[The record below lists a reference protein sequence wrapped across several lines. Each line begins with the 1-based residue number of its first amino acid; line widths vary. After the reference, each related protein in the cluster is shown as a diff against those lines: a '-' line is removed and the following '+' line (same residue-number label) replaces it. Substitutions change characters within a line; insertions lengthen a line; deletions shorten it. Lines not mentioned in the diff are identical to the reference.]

1 MRRLAVFGLVL
12 LAATS
17 CSPALEG
24 ASQPLAQEQVG
35 AGLGLDVASARRTA
49 LDFVNAYAHATEDDG
64 ARLSAL
70 VVGPKLT
77 AWVHWMTVQN
87 QQFDGTISGTADV
100 RSVAFVDSFLVE
112 NAVGGRVNMGASVT
126 LTYDPTAGQT
136 FDRTRIMDGPVTL
149 LRTGTAEWR
158 VVDATRDGQ
167 SMDDGIQLFRELSMT
182 SHGVTVSLHSLF
194 MFTPSWQFNVTVV
207 NRTGGLIRIEP
218 VGLALLVRR
227 QGAPPQRTRGVYTQA
242 LVTLPG
248 GFDAEG
254 LVGFPQQEEA
264 RGRTLSLAYRLA
276 GGRHVTFLFTLGDV
290 VTQVPPTSSGPSP
303 SPTS

>member
-1 MRRLAVFGLVL
+1 MRRLVFSSLVL
-12 LAATS
+12 LATTS
-17 CSPALEG
+17 CSPSLEG

-49 LDFVNAYAHATEDDG
+49 LDFVNAYAHTTEDDG

-87 QQFDGTISGTADV
+87 QQFDGTISGIGDV
-100 RSVAFVDSFLVE
+100 RSVAFIDSFLVR
-112 NAVGGRVNMGASVT
+112 NAVGGQVNLGASVT
-126 LTYDPTAGQT
+126 FTYEPADGQA

-167 SMDDGIQLFRELSMT
+167 SMDDGIQLFHDVSMA

-194 MFTPSWQFNVTVV
+194 MFTPAWQFNVTVV
-207 NRTGGLIRIEP
+207 NRTGGLIRFEP
-218 VGLALLVRR
+218 DRLGLFVRR
-227 QGAPPQRTRGVYTQA
+227 QGAPAQRMEGVYTEA
-242 LVTLPG
+242 LDALPS

-254 LVGFPQQEEA
+254 LVGFPQQDEA
-264 RGRTLSLAYRLA
+264 KGRTLSLAYRLA
-276 GGRHVTFLFTLGDV
+276 GGRHVTFAFPLGEV
-290 VTQVPPTSSGPSP
+290 VTQVPPTSSEPSP
-303 SPTS
+303 APTS

>member
-1 MRRLAVFGLVL
+1 MRRLAMFGLVL

-17 CSPALEG
+17 CSPPLEG

-87 QQFDGTISGTADV
+87 QQFDGTISGSAEV

-112 NAVGGRVNMGASVT
+112 NAVGSRVNLGASVT
-126 LTYDPTAGQT
+126 LTYDPAAGET

-167 SMDDGIQLFRELSMT
+167 SMDDGIQLFRELSMA

-207 NRTGGLIRIEP
+207 NHTGGLIRFEP
-218 VGLALLVRR
+218 EGLALLVRR

-242 LVTLPG
+242 LVALPS

-276 GGRHVTFLFTLGDV
+276 GGRHVTFSFPLGDV

>member
-1 MRRLAVFGLVL
+1 MRRLVFSSLVL

-17 CSPALEG
+17 CSPSLEG

-49 LDFVNAYAHATEDDG
+49 LDFVNAYAHTTEDDG

-87 QQFDGTISGTADV
+87 QQFDGTISGIGDV
-100 RSVAFVDSFLVE
+100 RSVAFIDSFLVR
-112 NAVGGRVNMGASVT
+112 NAIGGQVNLGASVT
-126 LTYDPTAGQT
+126 FTYEPADGQA

-167 SMDDGIQLFRELSMT
+167 SMDDGIQLFHDVSMA

-194 MFTPSWQFNVTVV
+194 MFTPAWQFNVTVV
-207 NRTGGLIRIEP
+207 NRTGGLIRFEP
-218 VGLALLVRR
+218 DRLGLFVRR
-227 QGAPPQRTRGVYTQA
+227 QGAPAQRMEGVYTEA
-242 LVTLPG
+242 LDALPS

-254 LVGFPQQEEA
+254 LVGFPQQDEA
-264 RGRTLSLAYRLA
+264 KGRTLSLAYRLA
-276 GGRHVTFLFTLGDV
+276 GGRHVTFAFPLGEV
-290 VTQVPPTSSGPSP
+290 VTQVPPTSSEPSP
-303 SPTS
+303 APTS

>member
-1 MRRLAVFGLVL
+1 MRRLAMFGLVL
-12 LAATS
+12 LTATS
-17 CSPALEG
+17 CSPPLEG

-87 QQFDGTISGTADV
+87 QQFDGTISGIADV

-112 NAVGGRVNMGASVT
+112 NAVGGRVNLGASVT
-126 LTYDPTAGQT
+126 LTYDPAAGET

-167 SMDDGIQLFRELSMT
+167 SMDDGIQLFRELSMA
-182 SHGVTVSLHSLF
+182 SHGVTVSLRSLF

-207 NRTGGLIRIEP
+207 NRTGGLIRFEP
-218 VGLALLVRR
+218 ERLALLVRR

-242 LVTLPG
+242 LVALPS

-264 RGRTLSLAYRLA
+264 KSRTLSLAYRLA
-276 GGRHVTFLFTLGDV
+276 GGRHVTFSFPLGDV

>member
-1 MRRLAVFGLVL
+1 MRRLAFSGLVL

-17 CSPALEG
+17 CSPSLEG

-49 LDFVNAYAHATEDDG
+49 LDFVNAYAHTTEDDG

-87 QQFDGTISGTADV
+87 RQFDGTISGIADV

-112 NAVGGRVNMGASVT
+112 NAVGGQVNLGASVT
-126 LTYDPTAGQT
+126 FTYDPADGEA

-149 LRTGTAEWR
+149 LQAGTAEWR
-158 VVDATRDGQ
+158 VMDATRDGQ
-167 SMDDGIQLFRELSMT
+167 SMDDGIQLFKDLSMA
-182 SHGVTVSLHSLF
+182 SNGVMVSLHSLF
-194 MFTPSWQFNVTVV
+194 MFTPTWQFNVTVV
-207 NRTGGLIRIEP
+207 NETGGLIRFEP
-218 VGLALLVRR
+218 KGLALLVRR

-242 LVTLPG
+242 LVALPT
-248 GFDAEG
+248 GFDSEG
-254 LVGFPQQEEA
+254 LVGFPQQEDA
-264 RGRTLSLAYRLA
+264 KGRTLSLTYRVA
-276 GGRHVTFLFTLGDV
+276 GGRHVTFAFPLADV
-290 VTQVPPTSSGPSP
+290 VTQVPPTSSEPSP
-303 SPTS
+303 APTS

>member
-1 MRRLAVFGLVL
+1 MRRLVFSSLVL
-12 LAATS
+12 LATTS
-17 CSPALEG
+17 CSPSLEG

-49 LDFVNAYAHATEDDG
+49 LDFVNAYAHTTEDDG

-87 QQFDGTISGTADV
+87 QQFDGPISGIGDV
-100 RSVAFVDSFLVE
+100 RSVAFIDSFLVR
-112 NAVGGRVNMGASVT
+112 NAIGGQVNLGASVT
-126 LTYDPTAGQT
+126 FTYEPADGQA

-167 SMDDGIQLFRELSMT
+167 SMDDGIQLFHDVSMA

-194 MFTPSWQFNVTVV
+194 MFTPAWQFNVTVV
-207 NRTGGLIRIEP
+207 NRTGGLIRFEP
-218 VGLALLVRR
+218 DRLGLFVRR
-227 QGAPPQRTRGVYTQA
+227 QGAPAQRMEGVYTEA
-242 LVTLPG
+242 LDALPS

-254 LVGFPQQEEA
+254 LVGFPQQDEA
-264 RGRTLSLAYRLA
+264 KGRTLSLAYRLA
-276 GGRHVTFLFTLGDV
+276 GGRHVTFAFPLGEV
-290 VTQVPPTSSGPSP
+290 VTQVPPTSSEPSP
-303 SPTS
+303 APTS

>member
-1 MRRLAVFGLVL
+1 MRRLVFSSLVL

-17 CSPALEG
+17 CSPSLEG

-49 LDFVNAYAHATEDDG
+49 LDFVNAYAHTTEDDG

-87 QQFDGTISGTADV
+87 QQFDGPISGIGDV
-100 RSVAFVDSFLVE
+100 RSVAFIDSFLVR
-112 NAVGGRVNMGASVT
+112 NAIGGQVNLGASVT
-126 LTYDPTAGQT
+126 FTYEPADGQA

-167 SMDDGIQLFRELSMT
+167 SMDDGIQLFHDVSMA

-194 MFTPSWQFNVTVV
+194 MFTPAWQFNVTVV
-207 NRTGGLIRIEP
+207 NRTGGLIRFEP
-218 VGLALLVRR
+218 DRLGLFVRR
-227 QGAPPQRTRGVYTQA
+227 QGAPAQRMEGVYTEA
-242 LVTLPG
+242 LDALPS

-254 LVGFPQQEEA
+254 LVGFPQQDEA
-264 RGRTLSLAYRLA
+264 KGRTLSLAYRLA
-276 GGRHVTFLFTLGDV
+276 GGRHVTFAFPLGEV
-290 VTQVPPTSSGPSP
+290 VTQVPPTSSEPSP
-303 SPTS
+303 AQTS

>member
-1 MRRLAVFGLVL
+1 MRRLAFSGLVL

-24 ASQPLAQEQVG
+24 ASHLLAQEQVG
-35 AGLGLDVASARRTA
+35 AGLGLDVASARHTA
-49 LDFVNAYAHATEDDG
+49 LDFVNAYAHTTEDDG

-77 AWVHWMTVQN
+77 AWVRWMTIQN
-87 QQFDGTISGTADV
+87 QQFDGTISGIADV

-112 NAVGGRVNMGASVT
+112 DAVGGRVNLGASVT
-126 LTYDPTAGQT
+126 FTYDPADGEA

-149 LRTGTAEWR
+149 LRTGTGEWR

-167 SMDDGIQLFRELSMT
+167 SMDDGIQLFKDLSMAN
-182 SHGVTVSLHSLF
+182 HGVMVSLRSLF
-194 MFTPSWQFNVTVV
+194 MFTPAWQFNLSVV
-207 NRTGGLIRIEP
+207 NGTGSLIRFDP
-218 VGLALLVRR
+218 GRLALLVRR

-242 LVTLPG
+242 LVALRS
-248 GFDAEG
+248 GFGAEG

-264 RGRTLSLAYRLA
+264 KGRTLSLVYRLA
-276 GGRHVTFLFTLGDV
+276 GGSHVTFAFPLGDV
-290 VTQVPPTSSGPSP
+290 VTQVPPTSSEPSP
-303 SPTS
+303 APTS

>member
-1 MRRLAVFGLVL
+1 MRRLVFSSLVL

-17 CSPALEG
+17 CSPSLEG

-49 LDFVNAYAHATEDDG
+49 LDFVNAYAHTTEDDG

-87 QQFDGTISGTADV
+87 QQFDGTISGIGDV
-100 RSVAFVDSFLVE
+100 RSVAFIDSFLVR
-112 NAVGGRVNMGASVT
+112 NAVGGQVNLGASVT
-126 LTYDPTAGQT
+126 FTYEPADGQA

-167 SMDDGIQLFRELSMT
+167 SMNDGIQLFHHVSMA

-194 MFTPSWQFNVTVV
+194 MFTPAWQFNVTVV
-207 NRTGGLIRIEP
+207 NRTGGLIRFEP
-218 VGLALLVRR
+218 DRLGLFVRR
-227 QGAPPQRTRGVYTQA
+227 QGAPAQRMEGVYTEA
-242 LVTLPG
+242 LDALPS

-254 LVGFPQQEEA
+254 LVGFPQQDEA
-264 RGRTLSLAYRLA
+264 KGRTLSLAYRLA
-276 GGRHVTFLFTLGDV
+276 GGRHVTFAFPLGEV
-290 VTQVPPTSSGPSP
+290 VTQVPPTSSEPSP
-303 SPTS
+303 APTS

>member
-1 MRRLAVFGLVL
+1 MRRLVFSSLVL
-12 LAATS
+12 LATTS
-17 CSPALEG
+17 CSPSLEG

-49 LDFVNAYAHATEDDG
+49 LDFVNAYAHTTEDDG

-87 QQFDGTISGTADV
+87 QQFDGPISGIGDV
-100 RSVAFVDSFLVE
+100 RSVAFIDSFLVR
-112 NAVGGRVNMGASVT
+112 NAVGGQVNLGASVT
-126 LTYDPTAGQT
+126 FTYEPADGQA

-167 SMDDGIQLFRELSMT
+167 SMDDGIQLFHDVSMA

-194 MFTPSWQFNVTVV
+194 MFTPAWQFNVTVV
-207 NRTGGLIRIEP
+207 NRTGGLIRFEP
-218 VGLALLVRR
+218 DRLGLFVRR
-227 QGAPPQRTRGVYTQA
+227 QGAPAQRMEGVYTEA
-242 LVTLPG
+242 LDALPS

-254 LVGFPQQEEA
+254 LVGFPQQDEA
-264 RGRTLSLAYRLA
+264 KGRTLSLAYRLA
-276 GGRHVTFLFTLGDV
+276 GGRHVTFAFPLGEV
-290 VTQVPPTSSGPSP
+290 VTQVPPTSSEPSP
-303 SPTS
+303 APTS

>member
-1 MRRLAVFGLVL
+1 MRRLAVFGFVL

-17 CSPALEG
+17 CSPSLEG
-24 ASQPLAQEQVG
+24 ASHPLAQEQVA

-100 RSVAFVDSFLVE
+100 RSVAFVDWFLVE
-112 NAVGGRVNMGASVT
+112 NAIGGRVNLGASVT
-126 LTYDPTAGQT
+126 LTYDPAADET
-136 FDRTRIMDGPVTL
+136 FDRTRIMDGPVIL

-167 SMDDGIQLFRELSMT
+167 SMNDGIQLFKDVSMA
-182 SHGVTVSLHSLF
+182 SHGVTVTLHSMF
-194 MFTPSWQFNVTVV
+194 MFTPAWQFNVTVV
-207 NRTGGLIRIEP
+207 NRTGRLIRFEP
-218 VGLALLVRR
+218 DRLALLVRR
-227 QGAPPQRTRGVYTQA
+227 PDARPQRTRGVYTQA
-242 LVTLPG
+242 LDALPNG
-248 GFDAEG
+248 SASEG
-254 LVGFPQQEEA
+254 LVVFPQQAEA
-264 RGRTLSLAYRLA
+264 KGRTLSLAYRLA
-276 GGRHVTFLFTLGDV
+276 GGRHVTFAFPLGDV

-303 SPTS
+303 APTS

>member
-17 CSPALEG
+17 CSPSLEG

-64 ARLSAL
+64 AKLSTL
-70 VVGPKLT
+70 VVGPKLA

-100 RSVAFVDSFLVE
+100 RSVAFVESFLVE
-112 NAVGGRVNMGASVT
+112 NAVGGRVNLGASVT
-126 LTYDPTAGQT
+126 LTYDPAAGET
-136 FDRTRIMDGPVTL
+136 FVRTRIMDGPVTL

-167 SMDDGIQLFRELSMT
+167 SMVDGIQLFRDLSMA
-182 SHGVTVSLHSLF
+182 SHGVRVSLHSLF
-194 MFTPSWQFNVTVV
+194 MFTPSWQFNVTVA
-207 NRTGGLIRIEP
+207 NRTGGLIRFEP
-218 VGLALLVRR
+218 QGLALLVRR

-242 LVTLPG
+242 LVALPS
-248 GFDAEG
+248 GFHSEA

-264 RGRTLSLAYRLA
+264 RGRTLSLTYRLA
-276 GGRHVTFLFTLGDV
+276 GGRRVTFAFPLGDV
-290 VTQVPPTSSGPSP
+290 GTQVPPTSSGPSP

>member
-17 CSPALEG
+17 CSPSLEG

-35 AGLGLDVASARRTA
+35 AGLGLDVAAARRTA

-112 NAVGGRVNMGASVT
+112 NAVGGRVNLGASVT
-126 LTYDPTAGQT
+126 LTYDPAAGET

-167 SMDDGIQLFRELSMT
+167 SMDDGIQLFRDLSMP

-194 MFTPSWQFNVTVV
+194 MFTPSWQFNVSVE
-207 NRTGGLIRIEP
+207 NRTGGLIRFEP
-218 VGLALLVRR
+218 EGLALLVRR

-242 LVTLPG
+242 LVALPS

-276 GGRHVTFLFTLGDV
+276 GGRHVTFSFPLGHV

>member
-1 MRRLAVFGLVL
+1 MRRLVFSSLVL

-17 CSPALEG
+17 CSPSLEG

-49 LDFVNAYAHATEDDG
+49 LDFVNAYAHTTEDDG

-87 QQFDGTISGTADV
+87 QQFDGTISGIGDV
-100 RSVAFVDSFLVE
+100 RSVAFIDSFLVR
-112 NAVGGRVNMGASVT
+112 NAVGGQVNLGASVT
-126 LTYDPTAGQT
+126 FTYEPADGQA

-149 LRTGTAEWR
+149 LRTGMAEWR

-167 SMDDGIQLFRELSMT
+167 SMDDGIQLFHDVSMA

-194 MFTPSWQFNVTVV
+194 MFTPAWQFNVTVV
-207 NRTGGLIRIEP
+207 NRTGGLIRFEP
-218 VGLALLVRR
+218 DRLGLFVRR
-227 QGAPPQRTRGVYTQA
+227 QGAPAQRMEGVYTEA
-242 LVTLPG
+242 LDALPS

-254 LVGFPQQEEA
+254 LVGFPQQDEA
-264 RGRTLSLAYRLA
+264 KGRTLSLAYRLA
-276 GGRHVTFLFTLGDV
+276 GGRHVTFAFPLGEV
-290 VTQVPPTSSGPSP
+290 VTQVPPTSSEPSP
-303 SPTS
+303 APTS

>member
-1 MRRLAVFGLVL
+1 MRRLVFSSLVL
-12 LAATS
+12 LATTS
-17 CSPALEG
+17 CSPSLEG

-49 LDFVNAYAHATEDDG
+49 LDFVNAYAHTTEDDG

-87 QQFDGTISGTADV
+87 QQFDGTISGIGDV
-100 RSVAFVDSFLVE
+100 RSVAFIDSFLVR
-112 NAVGGRVNMGASVT
+112 NAVGGQVNLGASVT
-126 LTYDPTAGQT
+126 FTYEPADGQA

-167 SMDDGIQLFRELSMT
+167 SMDDGIQLFHDVSMA

-194 MFTPSWQFNVTVV
+194 MFTPAWQFNVTVV
-207 NRTGGLIRIEP
+207 NRTGGLIRFEP
-218 VGLALLVRR
+218 DRLGLFVRR
-227 QGAPPQRTRGVYTQA
+227 QGAPAQRMEGVYTEA
-242 LVTLPG
+242 LDALPS

-254 LVGFPQQEEA
+254 LVGFPQQDEA
-264 RGRTLSLAYRLA
+264 KGRTLSLAYRLA
-276 GGRHVTFLFTLGDV
+276 GGRHVTFAFPLGEV
-290 VTQVPPTSSGPSP
+290 VTQVPPTSSEPSP
-303 SPTS
+303 AQTS

>member
-1 MRRLAVFGLVL
+1 MRRLVFSSLVL
-12 LAATS
+12 FAATS
-17 CSPALEG
+17 CSPSLEG

-49 LDFVNAYAHATEDDG
+49 LDFVNAYAHTTEDDG

-87 QQFDGTISGTADV
+87 QQFDGTISGIGDV
-100 RSVAFVDSFLVE
+100 RSVAFIDSFLVR
-112 NAVGGRVNMGASVT
+112 NAVGGQVNLGASVT
-126 LTYDPTAGQT
+126 FTYEPADGQA

-167 SMDDGIQLFRELSMT
+167 SMNDGIQLFHDVSMA

-194 MFTPSWQFNVTVV
+194 MFTPAWQFNVTVV
-207 NRTGGLIRIEP
+207 NRTGGLIRFEP
-218 VGLALLVRR
+218 DRLGLFVRR
-227 QGAPPQRTRGVYTQA
+227 QGAPAQRMEGVYTEA
-242 LVTLPG
+242 LDALPS

-254 LVGFPQQEEA
+254 LVGFPQQDEA
-264 RGRTLSLAYRLA
+264 KGRTLSLAYRLA
-276 GGRHVTFLFTLGDV
+276 GGRHVTFAFPLGEV
-290 VTQVPPTSSGPSP
+290 VTQVPPTSSEPSP
-303 SPTS
+303 APTS

>member
-1 MRRLAVFGLVL
+1 MRRLAFSGLVL

-17 CSPALEG
+17 CSPSLEG

-49 LDFVNAYAHATEDDG
+49 LDFVNAYAHTTEDDG

-70 VVGPKLT
+70 VVGPKLN

-87 QQFDGTISGTADV
+87 QQFNGTISGVADV
-100 RSVAFVDSFLVE
+100 RSVAFVDSFLVQ
-112 NAVGGRVNMGASVT
+112 NAVGGQVNLGASVT
-126 LTYDPTAGQT
+126 FTYDPVDGQA

-149 LRTGTAEWR
+149 LRTDTAEWR

-167 SMDDGIQLFRELSMT
+167 SMDDGIQLFNDLST
-182 SHGVTVSLHSLF
+182 ASHGVRVSLHSLF
-194 MFTPSWQFNVTVV
+194 MFTPAWQFNVTVV
-207 NRTGGLIRIEP
+207 NRTGGLIRFEP
-218 VGLALLVRR
+218 KGLALLVRR
-227 QGAPPQRTRGVYTQA
+227 QGAPPQRARGVYTQA
-242 LVTLPG
+242 LVALPS

-264 RGRTLSLAYRLA
+264 KGRTLSLAYRLA
-276 GGRHVTFLFTLGDV
+276 GGRRVTFAFPLGDV
-290 VTQVPPTSSGPSP
+290 VTQVPPTSSEPSP
-303 SPTS
+303 APTS

>member
-49 LDFVNAYAHATEDDG
+49 LDFVSAYAHATEDDG

-112 NAVGGRVNMGASVT
+112 NAVGGRVNLGASVT
-126 LTYDPTAGQT
+126 LTYDPTAGET
-136 FDRTRIMDGPVTL
+136 FERTRIMDGPVTL

-167 SMDDGIQLFRELSMT
+167 SMDDGIQLFRELSMAG
-182 SHGVTVSLHSLF
+182 HGVTVSLHSLF

-207 NRTGGLIRIEP
+207 NRTGGLIRFEP
-218 VGLALLVRR
+218 EGLALLVRR
-227 QGAPPQRTRGVYTQA
+227 QGAPPQRARGVYTQA
-242 LVTLPG
+242 LVALPS

-276 GGRHVTFLFTLGDV
+276 GGRHVTFSFPLGGV

>member
-1 MRRLAVFGLVL
+1 MRSLAVSGLVL

-17 CSPALEG
+17 CAPSLKG

-49 LDFVNAYAHATEDDG
+49 LDFVNAYAHTTEDDG

-87 QQFDGTISGTADV
+87 RQFDGTISGIGDV
-100 RSVAFVDSFLVE
+100 RSVAFVDSFLVK
-112 NAVGGRVNMGASVT
+112 NGVGGRVNLGASVT
-126 LTYDPTAGQT
+126 FTYDPADGPT
-136 FDRTRIMDGPVTL
+136 FQRTRIMDGPVTL
-149 LRTGTAEWR
+149 RQTGAAEWR

-167 SMDDGIQLFRELSMT
+167 SMDEGIQLFKDLSIA
-182 SHGVTVSLHSLF
+182 SHGVIVSVHSLF
-194 MFTPSWQFNVTVV
+194 MFTPAWQFNITVV
-207 NRTGGLIRIEP
+207 NRTGGLIRFQP
-218 VGLALLVRR
+218 SRLGLFVRR
-227 QGAPPQRTRGVYTQA
+227 KGAPAQRMNGVYTEA
-242 LVTLPG
+242 LAALPS

-254 LVGFPQQEEA
+254 LLGFPQQDEA

-276 GGRHVTFLFTLGDV
+276 DGRRVTFSFPLADV
-290 VTQVPPTSSGPSP
+290 VTRVPPTGSEPSP
-303 SPTS
+303 VPTT

>member
-1 MRRLAVFGLVL
+1 MRRLVFSSLVL
-12 LAATS
+12 LATTS
-17 CSPALEG
+17 CSPSLEG

-49 LDFVNAYAHATEDDG
+49 LDFVNAYAHTTEDDG

-87 QQFDGTISGTADV
+87 QQFDGTISGIGDV
-100 RSVAFVDSFLVE
+100 RSVAFIDSFLVR
-112 NAVGGRVNMGASVT
+112 NAIGGQVNLGASVT
-126 LTYDPTAGQT
+126 FTYEPADGQA

-149 LRTGTAEWR
+149 LRTGMAEWR

-167 SMDDGIQLFRELSMT
+167 SMDDGIQLFHDVSMA

-194 MFTPSWQFNVTVV
+194 MFTPAWQFNVTVV
-207 NRTGGLIRIEP
+207 NRTGGLIRFEP
-218 VGLALLVRR
+218 DRLGLFVRR
-227 QGAPPQRTRGVYTQA
+227 QGAPAQRMEGVYTEA
-242 LVTLPG
+242 LDALPS

-254 LVGFPQQEEA
+254 LVGFPQQDEA
-264 RGRTLSLAYRLA
+264 KGRTLSLAYRLA
-276 GGRHVTFLFTLGDV
+276 GGRHVTFAFPLGEV
-290 VTQVPPTSSGPSP
+290 VTQVPPTSSEPSP
-303 SPTS
+303 APTS

>member
-1 MRRLAVFGLVL
+1 MRRLVFSSLVL

-17 CSPALEG
+17 CSPSLEG

-49 LDFVNAYAHATEDDG
+49 LDFVNAYAHTTEDDG

-87 QQFDGTISGTADV
+87 QQFDGTISGIGDV
-100 RSVAFVDSFLVE
+100 RSVAFIDSFLVR
-112 NAVGGRVNMGASVT
+112 NAVGGQVNLGASVT
-126 LTYDPTAGQT
+126 FTYEPADGQA

-167 SMDDGIQLFRELSMT
+167 SMNDGIQLFHDVSMA

-194 MFTPSWQFNVTVV
+194 MFTPAWQFNVTVV
-207 NRTGGLIRIEP
+207 NRTGGLIRFEP
-218 VGLALLVRR
+218 DRLGLFVRR
-227 QGAPPQRTRGVYTQA
+227 QGAPAQRMEGVYTEA
-242 LVTLPG
+242 LDALPS

-254 LVGFPQQEEA
+254 LVGFPQQDEA
-264 RGRTLSLAYRLA
+264 KGRTLSLAYRLA
-276 GGRHVTFLFTLGDV
+276 GGRHVTFAFPLGEV
-290 VTQVPPTSSGPSP
+290 VTQVPPTSSEPSP
-303 SPTS
+303 APTS

>member
-1 MRRLAVFGLVL
+1 MRRLVFSSLVL

-17 CSPALEG
+17 CSPSLEG

-49 LDFVNAYAHATEDDG
+49 LDFVNAYAHTTEDDG

-87 QQFDGTISGTADV
+87 QQFDGPISGIGDV
-100 RSVAFVDSFLVE
+100 RSVAFIDSFLVR
-112 NAVGGRVNMGASVT
+112 NAIGGQVNLGASVT
-126 LTYDPTAGQT
+126 FTYEPADGQA

-149 LRTGTAEWR
+149 LRTGMAEWR

-167 SMDDGIQLFRELSMT
+167 SMDDGIQLFHDVSMA

-194 MFTPSWQFNVTVV
+194 MFTPAWQFNVTVV
-207 NRTGGLIRIEP
+207 NRTGGLIRFEP
-218 VGLALLVRR
+218 DRLGLFVRR
-227 QGAPPQRTRGVYTQA
+227 QGAPAQRMEGVYTEA
-242 LVTLPG
+242 LDALPS

-254 LVGFPQQEEA
+254 LVGFPQQDEA
-264 RGRTLSLAYRLA
+264 KGRTLSLAYRLA
-276 GGRHVTFLFTLGDV
+276 GGRHVTFAFPLGEV
-290 VTQVPPTSSGPSP
+290 VTQVPPTSSEPSP
-303 SPTS
+303 AQTS

>member
-1 MRRLAVFGLVL
+1 MRRLVFSSLVL

-17 CSPALEG
+17 CSPSLEG

-49 LDFVNAYAHATEDDG
+49 LDFVNAYAHTTEDDG

-87 QQFDGTISGTADV
+87 QQFDGTISGIGDV
-100 RSVAFVDSFLVE
+100 RLVAFIDSFLVR
-112 NAVGGRVNMGASVT
+112 NAVGGQVNLGASVT
-126 LTYDPTAGQT
+126 FTYEPADGQA

-167 SMDDGIQLFRELSMT
+167 SMDDGIQLFHDVSMA

-194 MFTPSWQFNVTVV
+194 MFTPAWQFNVTVV
-207 NRTGGLIRIEP
+207 NRTGGLIRFEP
-218 VGLALLVRR
+218 DRLGLFVRR
-227 QGAPPQRTRGVYTQA
+227 QGAPAQRMEGVYTEA
-242 LVTLPG
+242 LDAMPSG
-248 GFDAEG
+248 SDAEG
-254 LVGFPQQEEA
+254 LVGFPQQDEGK
-264 RGRTLSLAYRLA
+264 GRTLSLAYRLA
-276 GGRHVTFLFTLGDV
+276 GGRHVTFAFPLGEV
-290 VTQVPPTSSGPSP
+290 VTQVPPTSSEPSP
-303 SPTS
+303 APTS

>member
-17 CSPALEG
+17 CSPSLEG

-49 LDFVNAYAHATEDDG
+49 LEFVNAYAHATEDDG

-112 NAVGGRVNMGASVT
+112 NAVGGRVNLGASVT
-126 LTYDPTAGQT
+126 LTYDPAAGET
-136 FDRTRIMDGPVTL
+136 FVRTRIMDGTVTL
-149 LRTGTAEWR
+149 LRIGTAEWR

-167 SMDDGIQLFRELSMT
+167 SMDDGIQLFRDLSMA
-182 SHGVTVSLHSLF
+182 SQGVTVSLHSLF

-207 NRTGGLIRIEP
+207 NRTGGLIHFDPE
-218 VGLALLVRR
+218 GLALLVRR
-227 QGAPPQRTRGVYTQA
+227 QGAPPQRTRGVYTRA
-242 LVTLPG
+242 LVALPS

-276 GGRHVTFLFTLGDV
+276 GGRRVTFAFPLGDV
-290 VTQVPPTSSGPSP
+290 VTQVPSTSSGASP

>member
-1 MRRLAVFGLVL
+1 MRPLAFSGLIL

-17 CSPALEG
+17 CSPPLEG

-49 LDFVNAYAHATEDDG
+49 LDFVSAYAHATEDDG

-87 QQFDGTISGTADV
+87 QQFDGAISGVADV
-100 RSVAFVDSFLVE
+100 RSVTFVDSFLVK
-112 NAVGGRVNMGASVT
+112 NAVGGQVSLGASVT
-126 LTYDPTAGQT
+126 FTYEPADGEA

-149 LRTGTAEWR
+149 LRTGTAQWR

-167 SMDDGIQLFRELSMT
+167 SMEDGIQLFQELSMA

-194 MFTPSWQFNVTVV
+194 MFTPAWQFNITVV
-207 NRTGGLIRIEP
+207 NGTGGLIRFEP
-218 VGLALLVRR
+218 SGLGLYVRQ
-227 QGAPPQRTRGVYTQA
+227 QGAPPQRTEGVYTQA
-242 LVTLPG
+242 LDVLPS

-254 LVGFPQQEEA
+254 LVGFPQQPEA
-264 RGRTLSLAYRLA
+264 KGRTLSLVYRLA
-276 GGRHVTFLFTLGDV
+276 GGRHVEFDFPLGDV
-290 VTQVPPTSSGPSP
+290 VTQAPPTGSAPSP
-303 SPTS
+303 GGTS

>member
-1 MRRLAVFGLVL
+1 MRRLAFSGLVL

-17 CSPALEG
+17 CSPSLRG

-49 LDFVNAYAHATEDDG
+49 LDFVNAYAHTTEDDG
-64 ARLSAL
+64 GRLSAL

-87 QQFDGTISGTADV
+87 QQFDGTISGVAEV

-112 NAVGGRVNMGASVT
+112 NAVGGQVNLGASVT
-126 LTYDPTAGQT
+126 FTYDPADGQA
-136 FDRTRIMDGPVTL
+136 FDRTRIMDGPLTL
-149 LRTGTAEWR
+149 LQTGTAEWR

-167 SMDDGIQLFRELSMT
+167 SMDDGIQLFQDLSVA

-194 MFTPSWQFNVTVV
+194 MFTPAWQFNVTVV
-207 NRTGGLIRIEP
+207 NRTGGLIRFEP
-218 VGLALLVRR
+218 DRLGLLVRR
-227 QGAPPQRTRGVYTQA
+227 QGARAEHTHGVYTQA
-242 LVTLPG
+242 LDALPS

-254 LVGFPQQEEA
+254 LVGFPQQDEA
-264 RGRTLSLAYRLA
+264 KGRTLSLAYRLA
-276 GGRHVTFLFTLGDV
+276 GGRHVRFDFPLGDV
-290 VTQVPPTSSGPSP
+290 VTQVPPTGSEPSP
-303 SPTS
+303 APTS

>member
-1 MRRLAVFGLVL
+1 MRRLVFSSLVL

-17 CSPALEG
+17 CSPSLEG

-49 LDFVNAYAHATEDDG
+49 LDFVNAYAHTTEDDG

-87 QQFDGTISGTADV
+87 QQFDGTISGIGDV
-100 RSVAFVDSFLVE
+100 RSVAFIDSFLVR
-112 NAVGGRVNMGASVT
+112 NAVGGQVNLGASVT
-126 LTYDPTAGQT
+126 FTYEPADGQA

-167 SMDDGIQLFRELSMT
+167 SMDDGIQLFHDVSMA

-194 MFTPSWQFNVTVV
+194 MFTPAWQFNVTVV
-207 NRTGGLIRIEP
+207 NRTGGLIRFEP
-218 VGLALLVRR
+218 DRLGLFVRR
-227 QGAPPQRTRGVYTQA
+227 QGAPAQRMEGVYTEA
-242 LVTLPG
+242 LDALPS

-254 LVGFPQQEEA
+254 LVGFPQQDEA
-264 RGRTLSLAYRLA
+264 KGRTLSLAYRLA
-276 GGRHVTFLFTLGDV
+276 GGRHVTFAFPLGEV
-290 VTQVPPTSSGPSP
+290 VTQVPPTSSEPSP
-303 SPTS
+303 AQTS

>member
-1 MRRLAVFGLVL
+1 MRRLVFSSLVL

-17 CSPALEG
+17 CSPSLEG

-49 LDFVNAYAHATEDDG
+49 LDFVNAYAHTTEDDG

-87 QQFDGTISGTADV
+87 QQFDGPISGIGDV
-100 RSVAFVDSFLVE
+100 RSVAFIDSFLVR
-112 NAVGGRVNMGASVT
+112 NAIGGQVNLGASVT
-126 LTYDPTAGQT
+126 FTYEPADGQA

-167 SMDDGIQLFRELSMT
+167 SMDDGIQLFHDVSMA

-194 MFTPSWQFNVTVV
+194 MFTPAWQFNVTVV
-207 NRTGGLIRIEP
+207 NRTGGLIRFEP
-218 VGLALLVRR
+218 ERLGLFVRR
-227 QGAPPQRTRGVYTQA
+227 QGAPAQRMEGVYTEA
-242 LVTLPG
+242 LDALPS

-254 LVGFPQQEEA
+254 LVGFPQQDEA
-264 RGRTLSLAYRLA
+264 KGRTLSLAYRLA
-276 GGRHVTFLFTLGDV
+276 GGRHVTFAFPLGEV
-290 VTQVPPTSSGPSP
+290 VTQVPPTSSEPSP
-303 SPTS
+303 AQTS

>member
-1 MRRLAVFGLVL
+1 MRRLVFSSLVL

-17 CSPALEG
+17 CSPSLEG

-49 LDFVNAYAHATEDDG
+49 LDFVNAYAHTTEDDG

-87 QQFDGTISGTADV
+87 QQFDGPISGIGDV
-100 RSVAFVDSFLVE
+100 RSVAFIDSFLVR
-112 NAVGGRVNMGASVT
+112 NAIGGQVNLGASVT
-126 LTYDPTAGQT
+126 FTYEPADGQA

-167 SMDDGIQLFRELSMT
+167 SMDDGIQLFHDVSMA

-194 MFTPSWQFNVTVV
+194 MFTPAWQFNVTVV
-207 NRTGGLIRIEP
+207 NRTGGLIRFEP
-218 VGLALLVRR
+218 DRLGLFVRR
-227 QGAPPQRTRGVYTQA
+227 QGAPAQRMEGVYTEA
-242 LVTLPG
+242 LDALPS

-254 LVGFPQQEEA
+254 LVGFPQQDEA
-264 RGRTLSLAYRLA
+264 KGRTLSLAYRLA
-276 GGRHVTFLFTLGDV
+276 GGRHVTFAFPLGEV
-290 VTQVPPTSSGPSP
+290 VTQVPPTSSEPSP
-303 SPTS
+303 APTS